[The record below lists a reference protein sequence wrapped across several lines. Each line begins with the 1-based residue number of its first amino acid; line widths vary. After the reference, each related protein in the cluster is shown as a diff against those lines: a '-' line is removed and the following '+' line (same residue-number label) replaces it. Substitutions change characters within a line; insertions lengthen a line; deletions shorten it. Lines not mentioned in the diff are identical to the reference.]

1 MNFTPEFYIP
11 GIKPS
16 VADVKRL
23 EPITQYMTTHLITFN
38 SEQDIGE
45 VIDSMLRFQISG
57 APVLN
62 EDQELVGL
70 ISEKDCLR
78 ALLCNTYHND
88 PYRSCKVKDY
98 MARNVMTISAGANVI
113 DVANMFVKTSFR
125 RFPVVEDGRLLGW
138 VNRHDILKAAWKLRN
153 CT

>member
-11 GIKPS
+11 GIKGR

-23 EPITQYMTTHLITFN
+23 EPITQYMTTHLITFT

-45 VIDSMLRFQISG
+45 VIDSMLKHHISG

-62 EDQELVGL
+62 ENQELVGL

-78 ALLCNTYHND
+78 ALLCNTYHNA

-98 MARNVMTISAGANVI
+98 MSRDVMTVSVEANVI
-113 DVANMFVKTSFR
+113 DVANMFVHTSFR
-125 RFPVVEDGRLLGW
+125 RFPVVENGRLLGW
-138 VNRHDILKAAWKLRN
+138 LNRHDILKAAWSMRN